1 MSIYK
6 RNEYVVFYRILG
18 VFMMAQA
25 NMIRAKVFKAIADPT
40 RLEIIEFLKDKQEIC
55 QCEIHPE
62 LEKSQSTVSQHLKI
76 LIDCGIIEMRRDGQK
91 KMYKIKEPD
100 VLQIIELIDDIIT
113 KHFSQFVLT

>member
-1 MSIYK
+1 
-6 RNEYVVFYRILG
+6 
-18 VFMMAQA
+18 MMAPA

-40 RLEIIEFLKDKQEIC
+40 RLEIILFLKDDEKC

-62 LEKSQSTVSQHLKI
+62 LEKSQSTISQHLKI
-76 LIDCGIIEMRRDGQK
+76 LIDCGILAFRRDGQK

-113 KHFSQFVLT
+113 RHYSQFVLT